1 MLGLKLS
8 DDHQIIINDET
19 KPKIA
24 NSISQYILD
33 YWDSVATTYDN
44 SYFDTDDNKKIF
56 ETSFHIEL

>member
-19 KPKIA
+19 KSKIA

-33 YWDSVATTYDN
+33 HWDSVATTYDN